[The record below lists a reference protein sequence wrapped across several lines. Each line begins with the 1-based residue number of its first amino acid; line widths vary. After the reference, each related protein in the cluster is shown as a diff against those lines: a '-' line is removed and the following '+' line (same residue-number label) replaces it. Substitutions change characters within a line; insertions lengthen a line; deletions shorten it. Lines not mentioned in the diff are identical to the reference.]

1 MKTPPDETQIVRYL
15 DGMMDAAERA
25 DFEKALAADPALH
38 AEVESLRSVTSLV
51 KAHIPA
57 ERPVPHA
64 DFFNSQIQ
72 AEISRDARQRAA
84 AGESPGGIL
93 GWLRMPWFVTAAAA
107 ALALAGFLWMQP
119 DGGLETT
126 TVMSTYAPNP
136 AIHTHVFHSEEANAT
151 VLMLDGLAE
160 IPAEKPIHG
169 VAAHHSET
177 DASVATTTL
186 FSERGDVLLVLAL
199 DGRNKPS
206 VIVR

>member
-15 DGMMDAAERA
+15 DGMMDAREKAE
-25 DFEKALAADPALH
+25 FEKMLAAHPELA
-38 AEVESLRSVTSLV
+38 AEMEPLRSVSALV

-57 ERPVPHA
+57 ELPVPHA

-72 AEISRDARQRAA
+72 AEISRDARRPAPD
-84 AGESPGGIL
+84 GWIL
-93 GWLRMPWFVTAAAA
+93 GWLRLRWLVPAAAA
-107 ALALAGFLWMQP
+107 ALAFAGFLWLRP
-119 DGGLETT
+119 EHGFDST

-160 IPAEKPIHG
+160 IPAEKAIHG
-169 VAAHHSET
+169 VAVHHSET
-177 DASVATTTL
+177 DAAVATTTL
-186 FSERGDVLLVLAL
+186 FSEEGDVLLVLAM
-199 DGRNKPS
+199 DGRNKPA